1 MELTQYL
8 TIARRWWWL
17 LVVSAAIGGGVAFG
31 LGSRTT
37 PSYSAAA
44 TLFVQPQTAA
54 TAAAAPTTLTAAQIT
69 TSEQLATTFAELV
82 TVRPVLEDA
91 IELGNFDLSVR
102 VLERRVTVID
112 IQGTS
117 LLRVLATAPN
127 PNEARDIANVVAQ
140 AFIDS
145 DVAEFARGTATV
157 KIVEP
162 AIAPIGSL
170 SERSTLNI
178 VLGAMLA
185 AMAAAA
191 LVLVLESLNT
201 TIRGADDVSE
211 LTGLPTLG
219 HLQRF
224 NTGRS
229 GDRRLEVVLRPNSGV
244 SEEYRA
250 IRTNL
255 TAKLNLADETP
266 LLVIAS
272 PARGD
277 GKTTTAANL
286 AVVFGLAGRR
296 VALVDTDLREP
307 SLHSVFQLDN
317 SIGLTTLL
325 TSDVAEADSVI
336 QSSVRLNV
344 SVLTSGPPTSNP
356 SELLGSRRMQEVL
369 DTLRQSF
376 DVVLF
381 DSPPALSV
389 TDASVL
395 AAMTDGTL
403 LVIRPEQ
410 TRRRELLAALENLT
424 QSGRPALGVILNQVR
439 RGDMRNLYS
448 RRGTYPVLQA
458 VSSNDDL
465 PAAGDPVAER
475 RAESS

>member
-17 LVVSAAIGGGVAFG
+17 LLVSAVIGGGVAFG
-31 LGSRTT
+31 LGSNST

-44 TLFVQPQTAA
+44 TLFVQPQAP
-54 TAAAAPTTLTAAQIT
+54 AAAAANTLTAAQIT

-91 IELGNFDLSVR
+91 LEQLGDFDLSVR
-102 VLERRVTVID
+102 VLERRVTVAD
-112 IQGTS
+112 VQGTS
-117 LLRVLATAPN
+117 LLRVQATAPD

-145 DVAEFARGTATV
+145 EVAAFARDTATV

-162 AIAPIGSL
+162 AIAPVVSL
-170 SERSTLNI
+170 SESSTLNI

-191 LVLVLESLNT
+191 LVLVLESLNN

-224 NTGRS
+224 NAGRS
-229 GDRRLEVVLRPNSGV
+229 GSRRLEVVLRPNSGV

-255 TAKLNLADETP
+255 TAKLDLADGTP

-286 AVVFGLAGRR
+286 AIVFGLAGRK

-325 TSDVAEADSVI
+325 TSDTAEPDSVI
-336 QSSVRLNV
+336 QSSVRSNV
-344 SVLTSGPPTSNP
+344 SILTAGPPTSNP
-356 SELLGSRRMQEVL
+356 SELLGSQRMQEVL
-369 DTLRQSF
+369 DSLRQDF

-395 AAMTDGTL
+395 AAMTDGTI

-410 TRRRELLAALENLT
+410 TRRRELLAAVENLT
-424 QSGRPALGVILNQVR
+424 QAGQPTLGVILNQVR

-458 VSSNDDL
+458 VSNNDDR
-465 PAAGDPVAER
+465 PAIGESVAER